1 MRADTDH
8 RGQPKTLRPVRP
20 NAGVEAGYRRKLDA
34 LIAEMNRSLVYWLT
48 AAYRQNEPELAQDA
62 PPPPDAGGYE
72 PKPEPRRE
80 SPAVAMRRRMRRL
93 ARQWQTRFDEA
104 APELAK
110 YFATAAANRSDAALK
125 SILKKAGFAVEFKM
139 TRATND
145 VLQATIGENVSL
157 IRSIASQHLT
167 QVEGAVMRSV
177 QAGRDLSSLSEEL
190 QRQYGVTK
198 RRAAL
203 ISLDQNNKAT
213 ASIQRVRQIE
223 LGITR
228 AVWIHSGG
236 GKTQRPS
243 HVKAGRERQ
252 QYDIREGWF
261 DPDVQKYIVPG
272 ELVGCRCVS
281 RPVVPGFS

>member
-8 RGQPKTLRPVRP
+8 RGQARTLRPVRP
-20 NAGVEAGYRRKLDA
+20 NAGVEADYRRKLDA

-62 PPPPDAGGYE
+62 PPPPDAGGYD

-125 SILKKAGFAVEFKM
+125 GILKKAGFAVEFKM
-139 TRATND
+139 TRPMND

-167 QVEGAVMRSV
+167 QVEGIVLRSV
-177 QAGRDLSSLSEEL
+177 QQGRDLGGLTKALEE
-190 QRQYGVTK
+190 QFGVTR

-203 ISLDQNNKAT
+203 IARTQNDMAT
-213 ASIQRVRQIE
+213 AAIQRVRQTE
-223 LGITR
+223 LGITE
-228 AVWIHSGG
+228 AIWLHSAG
-236 GKTQRPS
+236 
-243 HVKAGRERQ
+243 GREPRPTHVANSGKK
-252 QYDIREGWF
+252 YTIADGWV
-261 DPDVQKYIVPG
+261 DPAVGKAIWPG
-272 ELVGCRCVS
+272 TEINCRCVA